1 MSEPRPPLPDSYEG
15 MRNRSLTAFQAG
27 DVENAVTLHLRLV
40 EKLGRLSDGVLARRP
55 ELRDM
60 ELQARLELA
69 EMLRLEGRFSEA
81 IEVKEVLLE
90 THPDRASDWRR
101 DLAVLRITKGE
112 VETGLAELRTLAEED
127 PEDTWRWIVLGV
139 ESRLAGRFAESQET
153 LDQALVL
160 AQDSGDTDELTSAYY
175 QRFLL
180 YREMGRLDDAVAAWN
195 DALDLNAEVGS
206 TVRDVYTMLTDA
218 GRYSEARR
226 YVDRDDNELRA
237 GYQRGVLAHLAGST
251 AEAKREWR
259 AVASLN
265 PEEFESG
272 HDAWAEAALRLGD
285 PEPVLE
291 RIDSLL
297 GRHGSA
303 RLLTLAGIAWAMRGG
318 RQEAQQAFERT
329 IDVLRTS
336 RPPKHKLD
344 SADWRLL
351 DSLVADEELKAVLK
365 PHFAVVETVWG

>member
-1 MSEPRPPLPDSYEG
+1 VSEPRSPLPDSYEG

-27 DVENAVTLHLRLV
+27 DVENAVALHRRLV
-40 EKLGRLSDGVLARRP
+40 EKLGRLSHGVLARRP

-69 EMLRLEGRFSEA
+69 EMLRLEGHFSEA

-90 THPDRASDWRR
+90 SHPDRASDWRR
-101 DLAVLRITKGE
+101 DLAILRITRGE

-139 ESRLAGRFAESQET
+139 ESRLEGRFAESQEA
-153 LDQALVL
+153 LDRALVL
-160 AQDSGDTDELTSAYY
+160 AQDSGDTDELTTAHYHC
-175 QRFLL
+175 FLL

-195 DALDLNAEVGS
+195 EALDLNAEVGS

-218 GRYSEARR
+218 GRFSEARS

-237 GYQRGVLAHLAGST
+237 GYQRGLLAHLTGS
-251 AEAKREWR
+251 AADAKREWR
-259 AVASLN
+259 AVAELD
-265 PEEFESG
+265 PEDFESG
-272 HDAWAEAALRLGD
+272 HDAWAEAVLRLGD

-291 RIDSLL
+291 RMNSLL

-303 RLLTLAGIAWAMRGG
+303 RLLTFAGIAWAMRGD

-329 IDVLRTS
+329 IDILRTS
-336 RPPKHKLD
+336 RPPRHKLD

-351 DSLVADEELKAVLK
+351 DLLVADEELKPVLK
-365 PHFAVVETVWG
+365 PYFAVVETVWG